1 MKSALLATAFIFF
14 THILSGQVIYISS
27 SNNAIYRLN
36 IDECTNTF
44 LVQVNRQVYDIAFHP
59 DGTLY
64 GISGNGTFFVIDT
77 LTGQTTNIHFFG
89 GQTFNSLTIGADG
102 LVYTIGNDGELW
114 TYNLVTD
121 TATYIGDIGYD
132 ATGDLAFYKA
142 KFYVAVTGDRIV
154 QINLG
159 MVTNSTVVINANIP
173 GNILGIVSDVVDCT
187 EINCY
192 AITNGM
198 SDIYQIDF
206 ATNSLQLICELNITV
221 GGGASTSE
229 FLGSSPI
236 QIDSSVM
243 INPNCRNEDG
253 AITIAASGGSG
264 AFQYSINGSPYQ
276 QSNTFTNLSGGD
288 YMLKIIDQRGCED
301 SLLVSLIPASSPI
314 LDTIL
319 FHPSTCGENNG
330 SLEVLASGGAGDLQY
345 ILDSI
350 LFQTTGLFTGLG
362 PDRYEIYVVDEAGC
376 IVKDEALINA
386 LTTAS
391 IILTDI
397 SNTTCGDSN
406 GIITV
411 TTDETIDILYS
422 IDGLNY
428 QANNQF
434 VDLSAD
440 TYFVIIEDGNG
451 CHDTLSVSIEPS
463 NIPMIDT
470 IITQPE
476 TCGMSNASLSVIA
489 SGGVGSYQYSLDG
502 NTFQLANTFTDLSA
516 GNYTIQIIDEDGC
529 SNMSTADLNSL
540 SDLKIISLTIEP
552 TLCGQRTGSIRV
564 GIEGGINPV
573 TISLNEDVEQAAEL
587 FSELAA
593 GYYQVHIHDGA
604 GCGIDTT
611 LSISQTDCPVYIPN
625 IFSPNGDGIND
636 VFQIQTADK
645 NEVIITRFFIF
656 DRWGNNVYERF
667 NIPIQSYSGWWDG
680 TYKRFTMNPG
690 AFAYYLEVQF
700 ENGTRETYKGS
711 VTLIR

>member
-1 MKSALLATAFIFF
+1 MKSTLLATAFIFF

-36 IDECTNTF
+36 IAECTNTF
-44 LVQVNRQVYDIAFHP
+44 IVQVNRQVYDIAFHP

-64 GISGNGTFFVIDT
+64 GISGNGNFFVIDT
-77 LTGQTTNIHFFG
+77 LTGSTTNVHFFG

-114 TYNLVTD
+114 TYNLLSD
-121 TATYIGDIGYD
+121 TATYLGDIGYD
-132 ATGDLAFYKA
+132 ATGDLAFYKG
-142 KFYVAVTGDRIV
+142 KFYVAVTADRIV
-154 QINLG
+154 EINLG
-159 MVTNSTVVINANIP
+159 MVSNSTIVINANIP

-206 ATNSLQLICELNITV
+206 ATNSLQLICELNITI

-236 QIDSSVM
+236 QIDSTLS
-243 INPNCRNEDG
+243 IDPNCRNEDG
-253 AITIAASGGSG
+253 EISIVASGGAGS
-264 AFQYSINGSPYQ
+264 FQYAINGSPYQ
-276 QSNTFTNLSGGD
+276 LLNTFSGLPGGD
-288 YMLKIIDQRGCED
+288 YTIKIIDQRGCED
-301 SLLVSLIPASSPI
+301 SLLISLTPASSPF

-319 FHPSTCGENNG
+319 LHPSSCGEKNG
-330 SLEVLASGGAGDLQY
+330 SLEILASGGVGTLEY

-350 LFQTTGLFTGLG
+350 LFQSSGLFTGLD

-376 IVKDEALINA
+376 IVKDDALINA
-386 LTTAS
+386 LTAAS

-397 SNTTCGDSN
+397 SNTTCGAAN
-406 GIITV
+406 GMITI
-411 TTDETIDILYS
+411 TTDETSDVLYS
-422 IDGLNY
+422 IDGLQY

-434 VDLSAD
+434 TGLSAD
-440 TYFVIIEDGNG
+440 TYSIIIQDSIG
-451 CHDTLSVSIEPS
+451 CHDTLSVAVAPS
-463 NIPMIDT
+463 EIPVIDT

-476 TCGMSNASLSVIA
+476 NCGMSNGSLSITA

-502 NTFQLANTFTDLSA
+502 NTFQLANSFTDLSA
-516 GNYTIQIIDEDGC
+516 GNYNLQIIDEDGC
-529 SNMSTADLNSL
+529 SNISSAEINSL
-540 SDLKIISLTIEP
+540 SRLKIVSLTVEP
-552 TLCGQRTGSIRV
+552 TLCGQRTGSVRV

-573 TISLNEDVEQAAEL
+573 TISLNAGSEQTEEI

-593 GYYQVHIHDGA
+593 GYYQVHIHDGG
-604 GCGIDTT
+604 GCVLDTT
-611 LSISQTDCPVYIPN
+611 LTISQTECPVYIPN

-636 VFQIQTADK
+636 VFQIQTGDK

-667 NIPIQSYSGWWDG
+667 NLPIQSSTGWWDG
-680 TYKRFTMNPG
+680 TFKRFTMNPG
-690 AFAYYLEVQF
+690 VFSYYLEVEF
-700 ENGTRETYKGS
+700 ANGARETYKGS